1 MIHIVRPPKVLRGLY
16 KEAVWRMDKNEPKL
30 YLTFD
35 DGPIPGLTPWVLDIL
50 KKYQVKATFFCVGD
64 NIRKHPDIYERIL
77 QEGHSTG
84 NHTFHHVKGWKTK
97 TQDYLLN
104 TEDCQKYMSGNLFR
118 PPYGRMKKAQY
129 SELKKKYKIILWDV
143 LSYDYDRLISPEKC
157 LKNVIKYTRNGS
169 IILFHDNLKAEENVK
184 FALPKYIEHCFN
196 LNYKFAKL

>member
-16 KEAVWRMDKNEPKL
+16 KEAVWRMDKNEPTL

-35 DGPIPGLTPWVLDIL
+35 DGPIPDLTPWVLDTL
-50 KKYQVKATFFCVGD
+50 KKYQIKATFFCVGD

-97 TQDYLLN
+97 TQDYLAN
-104 TEDCQKYMSGNLFR
+104 TENCQKYMSENLFR
-118 PPYGRMKKAQY
+118 PPYGRMKKMQY
-129 SELKKKYKIILWDV
+129 RELKKKYKIILWDV